1 MKNLMLTSRV
11 VLKTLTASL
20 CLAAFLSG
28 CSKKEAAVSA
38 PETPVAPVAE
48 APASAPTPA
57 VSAASAA
64 AMTRALADADAALK
78 AHAYDQAVQAMLA
91 VQKHRQ
97 LTDQQAQEAHNRMV
111 GLQSSLAAAVA
122 SGDPNAKAAAE
133 LLRQSAMH

>member
-1 MKNLMLTSRV
+1 MALNPLVRQTS
-11 VLKTLTASL
+11 L
-20 CLAAFLSG
+20 LAMIIVAAAMG
-28 CSKKEAAVSA
+28 CSKKAATSA
-38 PETPVAPVAE
+38 SVTPAPDASAATPAPVTA
-48 APASAPTPA
+48 PA
-57 VSAASAA
+57 VSAASITAS
-64 AMTRALADADAALK
+64 TDISKSLADADAALK

-111 GLQSSLAAAVA
+111 GLQRSLAAALA

>member
-1 MKNLMLTSRV
+1 MLTSRV

-78 AHAYDQAVQAMLA
+78 AKEYEKAVQAVLA
-91 VQKHRQ
+91 LRQ
-97 LTDQQAQEAHNRMV
+97 QRLSEQQAQAAHNQMIQIQSAL
-111 GLQSSLAAAVA
+111 GAALQ
-122 SGDPNAKAAAE
+122 SGDPRAKAAVE
-133 LLRQSAMH
+133 MIRQSTMQ